1 MFWKGLVKMNE
12 KLNEQEE
19 GQGLAEV
26 ALFLVL
32 VVIVAVVVLTS
43 LGTQIT
49 STFQSVVTALGG

>member
-1 MFWKGLVKMNE
+1 MFWKLYKKMQ
-12 KLNEQEE
+12 EQSKKEE

-32 VVIVAVVVLTS
+32 VVIVAVVVLGN

-49 STFQSVVTALGG
+49 TTFQSVVTALGG